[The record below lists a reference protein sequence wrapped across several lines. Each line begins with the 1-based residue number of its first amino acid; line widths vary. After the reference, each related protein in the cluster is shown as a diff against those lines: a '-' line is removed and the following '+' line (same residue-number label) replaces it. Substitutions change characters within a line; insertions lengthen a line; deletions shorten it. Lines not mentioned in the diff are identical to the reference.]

1 MVDFSKS
8 SSGDNIF
15 KKKLVQ
21 RQMLDDLFD
30 LVPKETGLSLSVIQT
45 THYDE
50 DKRVQGLNTEQ
61 ADMVID
67 IGKYLK
73 KGGSKRFFLV
83 QGGGGTGKSYSIN
96 RALKGIN
103 PNHII
108 AAAPSHF
115 AKNVLQDFLG
125 KRYRV
130 TTIAALLGKKVT
142 YDDNGKQILVR
153 INMKIPPPIT
163 RYQIIL
169 LDEGSMVNDETAE
182 EILQYVKDGN
192 KALIILGDYCQLP
205 PVNQDE
211 DSIFFQDISAE
222 LTIPMRFKG
231 PIFEITEIVRA
242 EIIKIRRGLVPSLN
256 ILNLA
261 TDRISKI
268 DKSGSGYVF
277 LNNLSTVLKAAI
289 RRFKKK
295 KGTGYVRL
303 LAYRNK
309 TIEKLNRHIRVGLYG
324 KNPLQFEDDELLI
337 NNGGYSVKDQVGKE
351 QQIITNGELFKVK
364 SAKPELGPFNI
375 PCIALR
381 FKKAN
386 FEVPILT
393 VSTEGQDQYD
403 EKLRVLTALAKEHKY
418 YWRDVY
424 AFKESFA
431 YFNYSYAASIHKAQ
445 GSSINHVFIIEDD
458 ILAVKLTTA
467 KEKLQSMYVAISRA
481 SYRAYIY
488 NKNFKVNNISLDR
501 EALKK
506 DIEE

>member
-1 MVDFSKS
+1 MEDSSKS
-8 SSGDNIF
+8 NSEECVF
-15 KKKLVQ
+15 KKKLSQ
-21 RQMLDDLFD
+21 RKVMNDLFG
-30 LVPKETGLSLSVIQT
+30 LEPQETGLSIKAIQAG
-45 THYDE
+45 HYDE
-50 DKRVQGLNTEQ
+50 DERVDGLNPEQ
-61 ADMVID
+61 ADMVIS

-73 KGGSKRFFLV
+73 DGGTKRFFLV

-103 PNHII
+103 PEHVI

-125 KRYRV
+125 DKYKV
-130 TTIAALLGKKVT
+130 TTIASLLGKKVT
-142 YDDNGKQILVR
+142 YDDNGNQILVR
-153 INMKIPPPIT
+153 INKRIPPPIT

-169 LDEGSMVNDETAE
+169 LDEGSMVNDETAD
-182 EILQYVKDGN
+182 EILEYVREGN
-192 KALIILGDYCQLP
+192 KALVILGDYCQLP

-211 DSIFFQDISAE
+211 DSLFFRDISAE

-231 PIFEITEIVRA
+231 PIFELTETVRA
-242 EIIKIRRGLVPSLN
+242 EIIKIRHGLVPSLN

-261 TDRISKI
+261 TDRVSKI
-268 DKSGSGYVF
+268 TEDGSGYIF
-277 LNNLSTVLKAAI
+277 LNSLSTVLKAAI

-324 KNPLQFEDDELLI
+324 KDPKQFEDDELLI
-337 NNGGYSVKDQVGKE
+337 NNGGYSVKNLGGKE
-351 QQIITNGELFKVK
+351 KQIITNGELFKVK
-364 SAKPELGPFNI
+364 SAKPMVGPFDI
-375 PCIALR
+375 PCVELR
-381 FKKAN
+381 FKSTN
-386 FEVPILT
+386 FDVPII
-393 VSTEGQDQYD
+393 VVAVEGQAQYD
-403 EKLRVLTALAKEHKY
+403 EKLRVLTALAREKKY
-418 YWRDVY
+418 YWKDVY

-481 SYRAYIY
+481 SFRAYIY
-488 NKNFKVNNISLDR
+488 NKEFKVNNLKLDR

-506 DIEE
+506 DIVE